1 MARPV
6 ASDVESDAVAGP
18 PGLPLGHR
26 VKLPGRGTTFVR
38 EVEGP
43 TGAPTVLLLHGWCA
57 SAGLNWFQAFEPLSR
72 HFRVIAPDH
81 RGHGRGIRSRKHFK
95 LADCADDM
103 DVLCNELETGPVIA
117 VGYSLGGPVAQLM
130 WHRHPRHVSGMVLA
144 ATTTNVVPR
153 LHEKLGFMMMMA
165 AATSGSRAGGMVTHL
180 PTRWARSLRPVSTD
194 GHRPNTMQRWAGA
207 EMRRHN
213 WRMLFEAG
221 RSISRYDG
229 AGWIGDVDVPTT
241 VLITARDRAI
251 PPEAQRA
258 MAEAIPGAA
267 THEIDDGHLACS
279 SAGFGDHV
287 TTACLSVHRRVD

>member
-6 ASDVESDAVAGP
+6 PTDIEADAVTGP

-26 VKLPGRGTTFVR
+26 VELPGRGTTFVR
-38 EVEGP
+38 EVQGP
-43 TGAPTVLLLHGWCA
+43 PDAPTVLLLHGWCA
-57 SAGLNWFQAFEPLSR
+57 SGGLNWFSTFAPLSR
-72 HFRVIAPDH
+72 HFRVVAPDH
-81 RGHGRGIRSRKHFK
+81 RGHGRGIRSRRHFK

-130 WHRHPRHVSGMVLA
+130 WHRHPQHVAGMVLA

-153 LHEKLGFMMMMA
+153 IHEKLTFTMMMA
-165 AATSGSRAGGMVTHL
+165 AAASGSRVGGVLAHL
-180 PTRWARSLRPVSTD
+180 PTRWAKSLRGVSTE
-194 GHRPNTMQRWAGA
+194 GHRPNTMQRWASA

-229 AGWIGDVDVPTT
+229 AGWIGDVNVPTT
-241 VLITARDRAI
+241 VLVTAKDRAI

-258 MAEAIPGAA
+258 MAEAIPQAA
-267 THEIDDGHLACS
+267 VHEIQDGHLSCS
-279 SAGFGDHV
+279 TEVFGDHV
-287 TTACLSVHRRVD
+287 TTACLAVHDRVA